1 MKNEKDVKQ
10 ITGLAKSLLHWMNE
24 GTAPQSI
31 VIKQG
36 IYLATRTEHDGID
49 VNFVRPQLA
58 KFDVDMRIVKQ
69 IMDALNKGGADRV
82 KVMVAVLDSVW
93 QNKKP
98 RVEHKKTIHNG
109 KPIARKPNFKKTHA

>member
-69 IMDALNKGGADRV
+69 IMDALNKAGADRV

-93 QNKKP
+93 QKKKP
-98 RVEHKKTIHNG
+98 RVENKKTIPNG
-109 KPIARKPNFKKTHA
+109 KPITRKPNFKKTHS

>member
-24 GTAPQSI
+24 GSAPQSI

-36 IYLATRTEHDGID
+36 VYLASRTEHDGID

-69 IMDALNKGGADRV
+69 IMDNLNKAGADRL
-82 KVMVAVLDSVW
+82 KIMVAVLDSVW
-93 QNKKP
+93 QKKKP
-98 RVEHKKTIHNG
+98 RVDHKNTTPHG
-109 KPIARKPNFKKTHA
+109 KRIVKKNPYKK